1 MDTPPSW
8 RFYSRERMFIKYN
21 IQQWLVTEA
30 VGSTEERDGAE
41 DGEAGCQVQ
50 LSRLC
55 TDSGQ

>member
-1 MDTPPSW
+1 
-8 RFYSRERMFIKYN
+8 MFIKYN